1 MAKALTEYEIKLAE
15 EGHCMADDDG
25 DCTWIGCPQMPDGEP
40 AKTGRVCPRHIATL
54 RRLDPDGEGKAG
66 NG

>member
-1 MAKALTEYEIKLAE
+1 MRVMSEHELKLLD

-25 DCTWIGCPQMPDGEP
+25 DCTWIGCPQEREGEP
-40 AKTGRVCPRHIATL
+40 FKSGRVCPRHLATIA
-54 RRLDPDGEGKAG
+54 RLDPDGEGKAG